1 MNEAFLMWVAGAG
14 VLATLV
20 LSAVVALRRSR
31 REAARRQQAEA
42 AALEFAHKEAGRA
55 AAESA
60 AARQAAAETE
70 ARRHTGLAARRQAEQ
85 RTAAEAA
92 ERAAVVEA
100 RAAVEAAY
108 REGERLAAEH
118 AAQQAA
124 ERAAALAAGQAAQAA
139 RRARERAARALVEH
153 EAAAR
158 TAATVPAPAPAPAP
172 AAPPPAAPPPRP
184 RSPEETLVMVA
195 DDSKVVR
202 VKTSRLLAQHRYRV
216 VLAEDGQQA
225 AQLIEQEVPLV
236 LITDVEMPHMDG
248 FALTRYVRQHPLAQH
263 IPIIMITSADE
274 RLKAQAA
281 EAGVT
286 LVLGK
291 PYEEAALLA
300 CIAQAMAGETSAA

>member
-1 MNEAFLMWVAGAG
+1 MNDAFLMWVAGAG

-20 LSAVVALRRSR
+20 LAAVVALRRSR

-42 AALEFAHKEAGRA
+42 AALERARQEAERA
-55 AAESA
+55 AAERAASERA
-60 AARQAAAETE
+60 AAQKAAAEAE
-70 ARRHTGLAARRQAEQ
+70 ERRQTALAARREAEL
-85 RTAAEAA
+85 RAAAEAA
-92 ERAAVVEA
+92 ERAAIAEA

-108 REGERLAAEH
+108 REGERLAAER
-118 AAQQAA
+118 AAEQAARQAA
-124 ERAAALAAGQAAQAA
+124 EQGAAQAA
-139 RRARERAARALVEH
+139 QRARQQAER
-153 EAAAR
+153 EAAA
-158 TAATVPAPAPAPAP
+158 VQPQP
-172 AAPPPAAPPPRP
+172 APPPPSAPAKPRP

-248 FALTRYVRQHPLAQH
+248 FELTRHVRQHPLAQH

-274 RLKAQAA
+274 RLKAEAA

-300 CIAQAMAGETSAA
+300 CITQAMAGETTAV